1 MGLCIAVQLQVVA
14 EIHRKVAA
22 VGRRHNKEVY
32 QKKAQGSVADKTDAE
47 YEVDHHK
54 PTSNCIAV
62 KALAKSADMKMDAIP
77 VSRKLFGDCLRR
89 MRPARDVESEG
100 DRVGSTLKETESSSG
115 CGAILH

>member
-1 MGLCIAVQLQVVA
+1 
-14 EIHRKVAA
+14 
-22 VGRRHNKEVY
+22 
-32 QKKAQGSVADKTDAE
+32 
-47 YEVDHHK
+47 
-54 PTSNCIAV
+54 
-62 KALAKSADMKMDAIP
+62 MKMDAIP

>member
-1 MGLCIAVQLQVVA
+1 MGRWRLLVDVTTKRCI
-14 EIHRKVAA
+14 RKRPKV
-22 VGRRHNKEVY
+22 RWQTRQMQSTRK
-32 QKKAQGSVADKTDAE
+32 
-47 YEVDHHK
+47 VDHHK

-62 KALAKSADMKMDAIP
+62 KALPKSADMKMDAIA